1 MIIVTVLREKLIHSE
16 TIRENQTIK
25 SDRSDDIWCR
35 GRVQF
40 TLVSVNGRKWKI
52 VAFLPEVEISDI
64 RFCAFDRHVEEKR
77 FSNQDLQF
85 RSTDSKVTDPRTDQW
100 R

>member
-1 MIIVTVLREKLIHSE
+1 MIIVTVLREKLLHSE
-16 TIRENQTIK
+16 TIREKQTIK

-64 RFCAFDRHVEEKR
+64 RFW
-77 FSNQDLQF
+77 
-85 RSTDSKVTDPRTDQW
+85 STRRGEAILKPGFTVSVDWFQSGLIPEPINDDK
-100 R
+100 